1 MKKEDFLKK
10 VKNIHSDKYI
20 YPNLPENINEN
31 KIIIIC
37 PEHGEFLQN
46 PYKHL
51 YGQGCPL
58 CKHTYSNK
66 EEFIEYARK
75 VHGDKYDYSKVDYKD
90 SKTKVCIIHP
100 QFGEFWQT
108 PASHVSGHGYKFK
121 PENNKEFFLKKAK
134 EIHGDKYD
142 YSKVEYVNTNTKVC
156 IICPEHGEF
165 WQIPYSHLKGNGCPK
180 CCKTKK
186 LTTEEF
192 IEKAREIHGDKYDY
206 SKVEYINNQ
215 TPVCI
220 ICPEHGEF
228 NQTPNKHLSGH
239 GCSICNLNKR
249 NVKNRL
255 TTEEFIERARK
266 IHGDKYDYSKVDYN
280 GYEKYVEIGCPIH
293 GFYKQTP
300 DSHLHSDGC
309 PKCGV
314 TFSKNEEEIYV
325 FLTDIFGKEKVFE
338 RNRTIIK
345 PYELDI
351 YIPSIKIGI
360 EYNGLYWHSDKYK
373 SDKNYHLKKLNA
385 CKQNNIKLLQIFE
398 DEYVNNRDIVYEKIK
413 HILKLD
419 SDLPKV
425 MGRKCT
431 IKTVTGNIAKEFLT
445 KYHIQGYVASTIYL
459 GAYYNDELIAVMSFK
474 QEQNKTHWE
483 LTRFASNYNYV
494 CQGIGGKL
502 FKYFVRNYNPKEI
515 KSFADRRWT
524 IDEENNIYLQLG
536 FRFDSYTPPE
546 YRYFKA
552 SDGIIRQH
560 KFNFRKQRHN
570 KKYGLPL
577 TMTEREMTDELGYSR
592 IYDCGLI
599 KYVWKKEE

>member
-1 MKKEDFLKK
+1 MGRKLTTE
-10 VKNIHSDKYI
+10 
-20 YPNLPENINEN
+20 
-31 KIIIIC
+31 
-37 PEHGEFLQN
+37 
-46 PYKHL
+46 
-51 YGQGCPL
+51 
-58 CKHTYSNK
+58 T
-66 EEFIEYARK
+66 FIEKARK
-75 VHGDKYDYSKVDYKD
+75 VHGNKYDYSKVNY
-90 SKTKVCIIHP
+90 IN
-100 QFGEFWQT
+100 
-108 PASHVSGHGYKFK
+108 SH
-121 PENNKEFFLKKAK
+121 
-134 EIHGDKYD
+134 
-142 YSKVEYVNTNTKVC
+142 TKVC

-165 WQIPYSHLKGNGCPK
+165 WQTPNCHLNGENCPK
-180 CCKTKK
+180 CVHRSYKK
-186 LTTEEF
+186 TTEEF
-192 IEKAREIHGDKYDY
+192 IKEARKIHDNKYDY
-206 SKVEYINNQ
+206 SKVNYINND
-215 TPVCI
+215 TKVCI

-228 NQTPNKHLSGH
+228 WQKPSNHLMGQGCYKCGKINMAKKQKLTTEKFIKLSQQIHGNKYDYSKIGYKDVNTKVCIICPEHGEFLQLPNCHYLGM
-239 GCSICNLNKR
+239 GCPKCGRIISNDSKKI
-249 NVKNRL
+249 
-255 TTEEFIERARK
+255 TTEEFIKKAKEV
-266 IHGDKYDYSKVDYN
+266 HGNKYDYSKVN
-280 GYEKYVEIGCPIH
+280 YVNYDTKVCIICPEH
-293 GFYKQTP
+293 GEFWQTP
-300 DSHLHSDGC
+300 DSHLQGKGC
-309 PKCGV
+309 KKCGIRI
-314 TFSKNEEEIYV
+314 SIAENEIYE
-325 FLTDIFGKEKVFE
+325 FCKSHYPLTEQTD
-338 RNRTIIK
+338 RTAIN
-345 PYELDI
+345 PLELDI
-351 YIPSIKIGI
+351 YIPEIKTAI
-360 EYNGLYWHSDKYK
+360 EYNGLLWHSDKYK

-560 KFNFRKQRHN
+560 KFNFRKQILN
-570 KKYGLPL
+570 KKYGFPL
-577 TMTEREMTDELGYSR
+577 TMTETEMTEKLGYYK
-592 IYDCGLI
+592 IYDCGLL
-599 KYVWKKEE
+599 KYVWKKN